1 MSTINFPNSPTLN
14 DEFTF
19 EGRTWVYN
27 GSGWRAK
34 TGVLGVATTTTDG
47 LMAAADKVKLNAAV
61 VSDTTGIT
69 GADAVVNIVSLTQAE
84 YDAIVAPDAATLYVI
99 VN

>member
-1 MSTINFPNSPTLN
+1 MSTINFPASPSLN
-14 DEFTF
+14 DEFPF
-19 EGRTWVYN
+19 QGRTWVYN

-34 TGVLGVATTTTDG
+34 TGTLGVATTTTDG

-84 YDAIVAPDAATLYVI
+84 YDAIATPSATTLYVI
-99 VN
+99 TD